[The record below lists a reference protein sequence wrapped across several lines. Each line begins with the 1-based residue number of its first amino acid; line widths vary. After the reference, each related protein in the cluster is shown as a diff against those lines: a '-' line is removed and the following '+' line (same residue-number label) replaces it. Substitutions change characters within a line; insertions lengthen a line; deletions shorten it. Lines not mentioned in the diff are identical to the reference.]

1 MTQSLEFLKVNVAEM
16 RMLRWMSG
24 VTLKDKIRNEY
35 IRGTLKVGELSAK
48 MQERRLNWFGH
59 IPRKEDE
66 YIGRQVMAMEIE
78 GHRGRG
84 RPKFRWNDRIKQDLE
99 SKGLREEQAA
109 DRKKWKLLARN
120 SDPI

>member
-1 MTQSLEFLKVNVAEM
+1 MKKVHENKVNVAEM

-35 IRGTLKVGELSAK
+35 IRGTLKVGELSGK

-59 IPRKEDE
+59 ILRKEDE
-66 YIGRQVMAMEIE
+66 YIGRQVMAMQIE

-84 RPKFRWNDRIKQDLE
+84 RPKFRWKDRIKQDLE
-99 SKGLREEQAA
+99 SKGLREEQTA
-109 DRKKWKLLARN
+109 DRRRWKLLARN